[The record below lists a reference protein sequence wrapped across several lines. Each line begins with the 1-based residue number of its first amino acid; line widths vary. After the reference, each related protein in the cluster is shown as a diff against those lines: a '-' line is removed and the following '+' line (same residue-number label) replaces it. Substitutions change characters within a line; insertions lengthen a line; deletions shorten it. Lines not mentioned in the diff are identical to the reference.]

1 MALHPAIGQKNRAA
15 PKDRPEAKHGTYI
28 TFSKNRYKITAN
40 WARVAVPAGFS
51 RPSVVPEMIP
61 SAIAQ
66 VMGSVAAYATEA
78 LSGNA
83 DRSARPDTS

>member
-66 VMGSVAAYATEA
+66 VMGSEIGRAHV
-78 LSGNA
+78 
-83 DRSARPDTS
+83 